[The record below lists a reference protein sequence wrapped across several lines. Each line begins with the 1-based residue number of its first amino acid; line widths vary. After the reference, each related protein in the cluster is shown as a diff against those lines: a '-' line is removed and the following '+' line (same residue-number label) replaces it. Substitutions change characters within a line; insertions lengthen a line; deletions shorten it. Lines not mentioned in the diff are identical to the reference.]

1 MQRLDTLAWTRL
13 EETVWPGSNTLLH
26 TLHSL
31 RSTLLH
37 STNTRWTLSETAA
50 NNDPTQHCTHQ
61 SRPLDKQHCR
71 VWWHIHLHNCCCGNV
86 CSVVITTLFH
96 SCSDEFLCPLSVESC
111 SEDNNFVCTLL
122 IKNSFIR
129 YLLEKERNELFLKEL
144 FHLISGNGSS
154 IATHLIFILEQ
165 CSVLGQCWSLFSV
178 RVNLILV
185 SRVSTFNENYSNN
198 YVATGHLP
206 ASIMDN
212 RININH
218 QLLCLDPGNWSI
230 NTNTAVQ
237 ANTWFIYIY
246 TYKDFTYVMI
256 YFIIF
261 LDFTYIHKK

>member
-1 MQRLDTLAWTRL
+1 M
-13 EETVWPGSNTLLH
+13 
-26 TLHSL
+26 L
-31 RSTLLH
+31 RWVLMS
-37 STNTRWTLSETAA
+37 SV
-50 NNDPTQHCTHQ
+50 
-61 SRPLDKQHCR
+61 CR
-71 VWWHIHLHNCCCGNV
+71 
-86 CSVVITTLFH
+86 
-96 SCSDEFLCPLSVESC
+96 VESC

-129 YLLEKERNELFLKEL
+129 YLLEKERNELLLKEL

-246 TYKDFTYVMI
+246 IKILHICNNIIMI
-256 YFIIF
+256 
-261 LDFTYIHKK
+261 LYILMILYLWKIE